1 MKVEIEE
8 QQNGFIVR
16 YYSTARGIEAMDAV
30 YVYKATEDLWM
41 WEEIAKKFLKRRIK
55 AVEQ

>member
-8 QQNGFIVR
+8 FNNGFLVK
-16 YYSTARGIEAMDAV
+16 YSDEST
-30 YVYKATEDLWM
+30 YVYRSVDDLMM

-55 AVEQ
+55 IEEK